1 MSASEATATPNAT
14 ATNRLMIL
22 ITVSLCTMLYALT
35 LTIVNVVLPQLQ
47 GALSATPDQVS
58 WVITLNVVATAV
70 ATPMTGWLVAR
81 FGQRQVLI
89 WSVAGFSFFSLLCAT
104 PTTLPPLLLYRIGQG
119 AMGAPLVPL
128 AQAIIVAAYPP
139 AQRAM
144 AQGVFGMSVVIGPAI
159 APMLGGYLAEEYG
172 WRWIFLLI
180 LPLCVIA
187 LLGVLAFIR
196 DGGRQAGTRLDWTG
210 FILLSMAVS
219 GLQFVMDR
227 GQRLDWFESNLIIL
241 LAIVIGLAFYLYV
254 VHTVTADKPFISP
267 ALFLDRNFS
276 AGLFLV
282 FVYGMLNMTPL
293 VLLPPLLHNLLG
305 FPDSLIGTLLGTRG
319 AGMVLGFLA
328 ASRMGRLDPRIGI
341 VLGLG
346 LIGFSGWR
354 TAGFDFNVTAFEVGW
369 IGALQGLG
377 CGIMWV
383 PLSLVT
389 FATLP
394 DRLLPDA
401 SAIFH
406 LLRNFGSSLFISL
419 SVLAVVRSGSVA
431 YAEIAETVNPFNEA
445 FAFASIRGMW
455 SIESLGGLG
464 ALAGEIGR
472 QASLIGYTNAF
483 LMYALACV
491 AALPLM
497 LFIKIKPR

>member
-1 MSASEATATPNAT
+1 MSASQAAKIPNAT
-14 ATNRLMIL
+14 AANRVIVL

-35 LTIVNVVLPQLQ
+35 MTIVNVALPQLQ

-58 WVITLNVVATAV
+58 WVVTLNVVATAV
-70 ATPMTGWLVAR
+70 VTPMTGWMVAR

-89 WSVAGFSFFSLLCAT
+89 WSVAGFSLFSLLCAT
-104 PTTLPPLLLYRIGQG
+104 ATTLPPLLVYRIGQG
-119 AMGAPLVPL
+119 ALGAPLVPL
-128 AQAIIVAAYPP
+128 AQAIIVANYPP
-139 AQRAM
+139 GQRAM

-180 LPLCVIA
+180 LPLCVLA

-210 FILLSMAVS
+210 FILLSLAVS
-219 GLQFVMDR
+219 ALQFIMDR
-227 GQRLDWFESNLIIL
+227 GQRLDWFESNLILL
-241 LAIVIGLAFYLYV
+241 LAIVMGLAFYLFV
-254 VHTVTADKPFISP
+254 VHTATASKPFISP
-267 ALFLDRNFS
+267 ALFRDRNFS
-276 AGLFLV
+276 VGLFLV
-282 FVYGMLNMTPL
+282 FVYGMLNLTPL
-293 VLLPPLLHNLLG
+293 VLLPPLLHDLMG

-346 LIGFSGWR
+346 LIGLSGWQ
-354 TAGFDFNVTAFEVGW
+354 TAAFDFNISAFAVGW
-369 IGALQGLG
+369 IGVIQGFG
-377 CGIMWV
+377 CGLMWV
-383 PLSLVT
+383 PLSVVT

-406 LLRNFGSSLFISL
+406 LLRNFGSSIFISL
-419 SVLAVVRSGSVA
+419 SVLTVVRTGSVA
-431 YAEIAETVNPFNEA
+431 YAEITEAVSPFNEA
-445 FAFASIRGMW
+445 FSFASIRGLW
-455 SIESLGGLG
+455 SIESTSGLG

-472 QASLIGYTNAF
+472 QATLIGYTNAF
-483 LMYALACV
+483 VMYTLACI
-491 AALPLM
+491 ASLPLM
-497 LFIKIKPR
+497 LFIRIRQR

>member
-1 MSASEATATPNAT
+1 MSAGEAVASPKATAAD
-14 ATNRLMIL
+14 RLVIL

-35 LTIVNVVLPQLQ
+35 MTIVNVALPQLQ

-58 WVITLNVVATAV
+58 WVVTLNVVATAV
-70 ATPMTGWLVAR
+70 VTPMTGWLVAR

-89 WSVAGFSFFSLLCAT
+89 WSVAGFSLFSLLCAT
-104 PTTLPPLLLYRIGQG
+104 ANTLPPLLIYRIGQG
-119 AMGAPLVPL
+119 ALGAPLVPL
-128 AQAIIVAAYPP
+128 AQAIIVANYPP

-180 LPLCVIA
+180 LPLCAVA
-187 LLGVLAFIR
+187 LLGVFAFIR

-210 FILLSMAVS
+210 FILLSLAVS
-219 GLQFVMDR
+219 ALQFVMDR
-227 GQRLDWFESNLIIL
+227 GQRLDWFESDLIIL
-241 LAIVIGLAFYLYV
+241 LAIVIGLAFYMFV
-254 VHTVTADKPFISP
+254 VHTATADKPFISP
-267 ALFLDRNFS
+267 ALFLDQNFS
-276 AGLFLV
+276 VGLFLV
-282 FVYGMLNMTPL
+282 FVYGMLNLTPL
-293 VLLPPLLHNLLG
+293 VLLPPLLHDLMG
-305 FPDSLIGTLLGTRG
+305 FPDSLIGILLGTRG
-319 AGMVLGFLA
+319 AGMVLGFFA
-328 ASRMGRLDPRIGI
+328 ASRMGRLDPRVGI

-346 LIGFSGWR
+346 LIGYSGWR
-354 TAGFDFNVTAFEVGW
+354 MAGFDFNIPAFEVGW
-369 IGALQGLG
+369 IGVIQGFG
-377 CGIMWV
+377 CGLMWV

-394 DRLLPDA
+394 ERLLPDA

-406 LLRNFGSSLFISL
+406 LLRNFGSSIFISL

-431 YAEIAETVNPFNEA
+431 YAEITETVSPFNEA
-445 FAFASIRGMW
+445 FAFASLRGLW
-455 SIESLGGLG
+455 SIESTRGLG

-472 QASLIGYTNAF
+472 QATLIGYTNAF
-483 LMYALACV
+483 LMYALVCV

-497 LFIKIKPR
+497 LFISIRQR

>member
-1 MSASEATATPNAT
+1 MSVSQVTAVPNET
-14 ATNRLMIL
+14 AAGRVIIL

-35 LTIVNVVLPQLQ
+35 LTIVNVALPQLQ

-70 ATPMTGWLVAR
+70 VTPMTGWFVAR

-89 WSVAGFSFFSLLCAT
+89 WSVAGFSVFSLLCAT
-104 PTTLPPLLLYRIGQG
+104 ATTLPPLLLYRMGQG
-119 AMGAPLVPL
+119 ALGAPLVPL
-128 AQAIIVAAYPP
+128 AQAIIVGAYPP

-172 WRWIFLLI
+172 WRWVFLLI

-210 FILLSMAVS
+210 FILLSLAVS
-219 GLQFVMDR
+219 GLQFIMDR

-241 LAIVIGLAFYLYV
+241 LAIVIGVAFYMYV
-254 VHTVTADKPFISP
+254 VHTATAEKPFISP

-293 VLLPPLLHNLLG
+293 VLLPPLLHDLMG

-319 AGMVLGFLA
+319 AGMVLGFFM

-341 VLGLG
+341 VLGLC
-346 LIGFSGWR
+346 LIGLSGWF
-354 TAGFDFNVTAFEVGW
+354 TARIDFNISAFEVGW
-369 IGALQGLG
+369 IGVMQGFG
-377 CGIMWV
+377 CGLMWV
-383 PLSLVT
+383 PLSVVT

-406 LLRNFGSSLFISL
+406 LLRNFGSSIFISF
-419 SVLAVVRSGSVA
+419 SVMAVVRSGTVA
-431 YAEIAETVNPFNEA
+431 YAEIVETVSPFNEA
-445 FAFASIRGMW
+445 FAYASIRGMW
-455 SIESLGGLG
+455 SIESTRGLG

-472 QASLIGYTNAF
+472 QAALIGYTNAF

-497 LFIKIKPR
+497 LFIKIK